1 METRS
6 EVNRL
11 LEVYREYE
19 VRGFG
24 VSKWSPNNKG
34 NRAVQEECHFKLRRL
49 LQKRG
54 FLPLKNRRVLEV
66 GCGTGEHLGE
76 FWKMGARPQN
86 LFGIDLISDRIGIAR
101 RNYPQFNF
109 EVANAEALPFADES
123 FDLVAVFT
131 VFTSILDRRMAA
143 NVCQEITRVLVAGGS
158 IVWYDF
164 RLHSPLNPHVRGI
177 SHRGIKNLFPGF
189 SVNLQAI
196 SLLPPLAR
204 RLGRLTSLLYQ
215 PLCAVPFLR
224 SHYLG
229 LLIKP

>member
-6 EVNRL
+6 EINRL

-19 VRGFG
+19 VRGYG
-24 VSKWSPNNKG
+24 ISKWSPDNKG
-34 NRAVQEECHFKLRRL
+34 NRAVQEECHFKLRTL
-49 LQKRG
+49 LQNRG

-66 GCGTGEHLGE
+66 GCGTGEHLSE
-76 FWKMGARPQN
+76 FWKMGATPQN
-86 LFGIDLISDRIGIAR
+86 LFGIDLIAGRIGIAR

-143 NVCQEITRVLVAGGS
+143 NVCQEITRVLAAGGGV
-158 IVWYDF
+158 VWYDF
-164 RLHSPLNPHVRGI
+164 RLHSPLNRHVRGI
-177 SHRGIKNLFPGF
+177 SYRGIKNLFPGF
-189 SVNLQAI
+189 SINLQAI

-204 RLGRLTSLLYQ
+204 RLGRLTDLLYQ
-215 PLCAVPFLR
+215 PLCSVPILR

-229 LLIKP
+229 LLTKP